1 MVTKKQKY
9 RVTLHP
15 LVSVE
20 DLPLL
25 PEFLQN
31 DLAKYQFV
39 LAIDPVQT
47 QGVPS
52 HDLRGDLKH
61 YRALEIDYNGVCFR
75 LVYRVYESPT
85 PKRVQVISFAEHD
98 LAYERAKE
106 RC

>member
-1 MVTKKQKY
+1 VG
-9 RVTLHP
+9 
-15 LVSVE
+15 VE

-31 DLAKYQFV
+31 DLGKYQFV
-39 LAIDPVQT
+39 LAINPVQT

-52 HDLRGDLKH
+52 HDLRGELRH

-85 PKRVQVISFAEHD
+85 PKRVQVVSFAEHD

>member
-1 MVTKKQKY
+1 MG
-9 RVTLHP
+9 
-15 LVSVE
+15 VE

-52 HDLRGDLKH
+52 HDLRGDLRH
-61 YRALEIDYNGVCFR
+61 YRALEIDYNGVSFR

-98 LAYERAKE
+98 LAYEKAKE

>member
-1 MVTKKQKY
+1 MVTKKPKY

-15 LVSVE
+15 LVGVE
-20 DLPLL
+20 DLSLL
-25 PEFLQN
+25 PEFLRD

-47 QGVPS
+47 KRVPS

-61 YRALEIDYNGVCFR
+61 YRALEIDYNGVCYR

-98 LAYERAKE
+98 LAYEKAKE
-106 RC
+106 RV

>member
-1 MVTKKQKY
+1 MITKKQKY
-9 RVTLHP
+9 RVSFHP
-15 LVSVE
+15 LVGVE

-25 PEFLQN
+25 PQALRDDIADFQLT
-31 DLAKYQFV
+31 LS
-39 LAIDPVQT
+39 IDPYKT
-47 QGVPS
+47 NELSS
-52 HDLRGDLKH
+52 HDLRGDLRH
-61 YRALEIDYNGVCFR
+61 YRALEIDYNGVCYR

>member
-1 MVTKKQKY
+1 MG
-9 RVTLHP
+9 
-15 LVSVE
+15 VE

-25 PEFLQN
+25 PEFLRD
-31 DLAKYQFV
+31 DLAKYQFI

-52 HDLRGDLKH
+52 HDLRGDLRR
-61 YRALEIDYNGVCFR
+61 YRALEIDYRGVYYR